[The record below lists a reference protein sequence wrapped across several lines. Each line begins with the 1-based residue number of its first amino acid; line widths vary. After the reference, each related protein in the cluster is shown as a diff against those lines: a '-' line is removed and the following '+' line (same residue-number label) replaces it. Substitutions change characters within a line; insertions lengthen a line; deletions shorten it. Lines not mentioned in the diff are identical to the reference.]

1 MNSVFVEVL
10 KRIFKKAKIRTLLM
24 LVMLLSFNSVA
35 WFIYATKVDS
45 GISAKIVAWNVSFV
59 SGEEELL
66 QNINFKIDRI
76 YPGMEEYSKRID
88 VSNSGDNT
96 ARLGYELV
104 NARLLDEYYEVG
116 GSISSSDLL
125 KSLREDYPFKIMIG
139 VSAAEVTP
147 GSNAYFYVSVSWP
160 FESGDDDADTLW
172 GNRAYDYQKNNS
184 DSESIEINLK
194 ISAVQQKN

>member
-139 VSAAEVTP
+139 VSSAEVTP

>member
-139 VSAAEVTP
+139 VSSAEVTP
-147 GSNAYFYVSVSWP
+147 GSNAYFYVSVSLP